1 MKTFR
6 VHVHRL
12 DTFEVQAE
20 TPEEADAIVFR
31 MHCEYA
37 TEAGVNLNESDEG
50 DPVYWAGGAVD
61 IPREEIEEIDPGEE
75 TEGVSTNA

>member
-1 MKTFR
+1 MKTYQVIQVR
-6 VHVHRL
+6 T

-31 MHCEYA
+31 MHCEYT

-50 DPVYWAGGAVD
+50 DPVYWAGGAAD

-75 TEGVSTNA
+75 IEGVRP